1 MAKKRIKKKLVK
13 KNKNK
18 ADKIDNSNNNKN
30 ASKEKCKEEINNNIK
45 EEKEEEEEKEKGEGD
60 GCIIC
65 LTNYDN
71 KYHIMKK
78 LKCNHTLCESRFNKW
93 YKIKES
99 CPICRK
105 KLFNNPSEHPDFYST
120 VKDLYLHHDYYFS
133 KDY

>member
-1 MAKKRIKKKLVK
+1 MVKKRTKKKIVK
-13 KNKNK
+13 KNTKKVN
-18 ADKIDNSNNNKN
+18 KIDNSNINKN
-30 ASKEKCKEEINNNIK
+30 TSKQKGNEKIKNNIK
-45 EEKEEEEEKEKGEGD
+45 EEEEKEKEKGED
-60 GCIIC
+60 NICIIC

-78 LKCNHTLCESRFNKW
+78 LKCNHTLCESCFNKW

-105 KLFNNPSEHPDFYST
+105 NLFNNPSEHPDFYST

>member
-1 MAKKRIKKKLVK
+1 
-13 KNKNK
+13 
-18 ADKIDNSNNNKN
+18 
-30 ASKEKCKEEINNNIK
+30 
-45 EEKEEEEEKEKGEGD
+45 
-60 GCIIC
+60 
-65 LTNYDN
+65 
-71 KYHIMKK
+71 MKK
-78 LKCNHTLCESRFNKW
+78 LKCKHTLCEACFNKW

>member
-1 MAKKRIKKKLVK
+1 MVKKRIKKKIVK
-13 KNKNK
+13 KNTKK
-18 ADKIDNSNNNKN
+18 VDKIDNSNNNKN
-30 ASKEKCKEEINNNIK
+30 ITKGKCNEKINNNIK
-45 EEKEEEEEKEKGEGD
+45 EEEKEKEKGED
-60 GCIIC
+60 NICIIC

-71 KYHIMKK
+71 KYHIKKK
-78 LKCNHTLCESRFNKW
+78 LKCNHTLCESCFNKW

-105 KLFNNPSEHPDFYST
+105 NLFNNPSEHPDFYST

>member
-1 MAKKRIKKKLVK
+1 MVKKRVKKKLVK
-13 KNKNK
+13 RNKNK
-18 ADKIDNSNNNKN
+18 VDKLENSNTNKN
-30 ASKEKCKEEINNNIK
+30 DSKEKRNEEVKNNKEEV
-45 EEKEEEEEKEKGEGD
+45 KEKGNDE
-60 GCIIC
+60 CIIC

-78 LKCNHTLCESRFNKW
+78 LKCNHTLCEACFNKW

-105 KLFNNPSEHPDFYST
+105 NLFNNPSEHPDFYST

>member
-1 MAKKRIKKKLVK
+1 MAKKRIKKKIVK

-18 ADKIDNSNNNKN
+18 VDKIENSNNNKN
-30 ASKEKCKEEINNNIK
+30 ASKGKSNEEINNNIK
-45 EEKEEEEEKEKGEGD
+45 EKQEEENQKGEDD

-78 LKCNHTLCESRFNKW
+78 LKCNHTLCEACFNKW